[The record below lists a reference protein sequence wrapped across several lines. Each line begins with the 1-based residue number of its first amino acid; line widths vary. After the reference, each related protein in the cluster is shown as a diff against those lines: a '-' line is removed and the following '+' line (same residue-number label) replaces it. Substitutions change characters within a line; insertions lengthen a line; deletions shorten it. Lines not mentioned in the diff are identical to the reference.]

1 MVFWADEV
9 LAWAIWIWKLDTLI
23 AIFKLSAEKPASK
36 FLPHQGVG
44 KCCCHRGGQSPC
56 AAQHRLPTVLVTAE
70 EIINTLFVSQILFLN
85 LHSNVFPEELL
96 LTLMLCGKS
105 AGQ

>member
-1 MVFWADEV
+1 M
-9 LAWAIWIWKLDTLI
+9 
-23 AIFKLSAEKPASK
+23 
-36 FLPHQGVG
+36 
-44 KCCCHRGGQSPC
+44 
-56 AAQHRLPTVLVTAE
+56 LVTAE